1 MASKSKKKAAS
12 GSDTI
17 TIGLQSGKSIPNAE
31 QSEREKIEEMAVLF
45 DRGDV

>member
-1 MASKSKKKAAS
+1 MVSKFKKKVTG

-31 QSEREKIEEMAVLF
+31 QSEREQIEEMAVLF

>member
-1 MASKSKKKAAS
+1 MASTSKKKLIG

-17 TIGLQSGKSIPNAE
+17 TIGLQSGKSIPNSE
-31 QSEREKIEEMAVLF
+31 QSEREQIERIAVLF